1 MRTTLLVA
9 VVLATVVAVAVVA
22 PAAAHPPGS
31 GKWSWTP
38 ALCKSELKRY
48 GVRIDD
54 GRTFRAT
61 SVFCAGMPE
70 CVYDRSDRKHYYDH
84 FAVAMIDGNL
94 VFRTLKLHITAKDNF
109 RVDQLKVHGRA
120 TTTAE
125 VSRFRR
131 EAQTLIARIARQT
144 QADCTIEP

>member
-1 MRTTLLVA
+1 MRLVLTVA
-9 VVLATVVAVAVVA
+9 VVLATVAAAA
-22 PAAAHPPGS
+22 PASAHPPGS

-61 SVFCAGMPE
+61 TVFCAGMPE

-94 VFRTLKLHITAKDNF
+94 VYRTLKLHITAKDNF

-125 VSRFRR
+125 VSRFKR

>member
-1 MRTTLLVA
+1 MRIVSIVA
-9 VVLATVVAVAVVA
+9 VVLAAVVVAA
-22 PAAAHPPGS
+22 PAGAHPPGS

-38 ALCKSELKRY
+38 ALCKSELKQY

-61 SVFCAGMPE
+61 TVFCAGMPK
-70 CVYDRSDRKHYYDH
+70 CVYDRSDRKYYYDH

-94 VFRTLKLHITAKDNF
+94 VFRTLKLHITAKENF
-109 RVDQLKVHGRA
+109 RVDQLEVHGRA

-125 VSRFRR
+125 VAGFKR
-131 EAQTLIARIARQT
+131 EAQALITRLARRT
-144 QADCTIEP
+144 QAGCTIEP

>member
-1 MRTTLLVA
+1 MRIAFAVA
-9 VVLATVVAVAVVA
+9 VVLASVAVAA
-22 PAAAHPPGS
+22 PAGAHPPGS

-38 ALCKSELKRY
+38 ALCKSELKKF

-61 SVFCAGMPE
+61 TVFCAGMPE
-70 CVYDRSDRKHYYDH
+70 CVYDRGDRKHYYDH

-94 VFRTLKLHITAKDNF
+94 VYRTLTLHITAKDNF
-109 RVDQLKVHGRA
+109 RVDQLEVHGRA

-125 VSRFRR
+125 VRRFTR
-131 EAQTLIARIARQT
+131 EAQALIARLARQT
-144 QADCTIEP
+144 QASCTIEP